1 MNFKSRK
8 CEENGKKVLRYSI
21 RKHHL
26 GVASVAVA
34 SVLFFATG
42 VTTVQADGPAAGTA
56 GSASTPGSTSTP
68 DSPPAEQP
76 TEPGKPLDE
85 EIEEKERKE
94 EEERRQHKGE
104 FFEKDSPSLEK
115 NTNTEDTDA
124 NRVYKEPKEGTSA
137 KGLYKVLDSLP
148 DDFQNN
154 ELNYLKNMDAI
165 GDKIGLK
172 SGEIRELGL
181 TLEKIN
187 KLGLTPEKLEQLG
200 VEPSL
205 IKKSNL
211 MLYFLFHSKYIL

>member
-1 MNFKSRK
+1 MKMNFKSRK

-56 GSASTPGSTSTP
+56 GSASTSGTTSTP
-68 DSPPAEQP
+68 DSPP
-76 TEPGKPLDE
+76 TEHGKPLDE

-104 FFEKDSPSLEK
+104 LFEKDNPSLEE
-115 NTNTEDTDA
+115 NANTEDADA

-154 ELNYLKNMDAI
+154 ELNYLKIWM
-165 GDKIGLK
+165 L
-172 SGEIRELGL
+172 S
-181 TLEKIN
+181 
-187 KLGLTPEKLEQLG
+187 
-200 VEPSL
+200 V
-205 IKKSNL
+205 IK
-211 MLYFLFHSKYIL
+211 